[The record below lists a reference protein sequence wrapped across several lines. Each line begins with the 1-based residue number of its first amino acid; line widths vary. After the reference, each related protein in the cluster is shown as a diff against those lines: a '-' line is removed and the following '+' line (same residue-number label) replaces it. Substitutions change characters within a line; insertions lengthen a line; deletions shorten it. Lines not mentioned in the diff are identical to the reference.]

1 MKMANQQEQLGRDL
15 KLRFDQTGAD
25 LVAAF
30 EGDFDTVADEDNL
43 AQAIIARLATDEGEL
58 YDIGHADY
66 GSRLHDVIGEVNNAT
81 TRQRI
86 KAKVEECLVQ
96 ETRIKQVANIN
107 VVPDPDDPHAVDI
120 EIAIVPIKGGDYL
133 TVSFPFRLEG

>member
-25 LVAAF
+25 LVVAF

-120 EIAIVPIKGGDYL
+120 EIAIVPIKGSDYL

>member
-96 ETRIKQVANIN
+96 ETRIKQVVNIN
-107 VVPDPDDPHAVDI
+107 VVTDPDDPHAVDI
-120 EIAIVPIKGGDYL
+120 EIAIVPIKGSDYL

>member
-25 LVAAF
+25 LVVAF

-96 ETRIKQVANIN
+96 ETRIKQVVNIN

-120 EIAIVPIKGGDYL
+120 EIAIVPIKGSDYL

>member
-25 LVAAF
+25 LVVAF

-96 ETRIKQVANIN
+96 ETRIKQVVNIN
-107 VVPDPDDPHAVDI
+107 VVPDIDDPHAVDI
-120 EIAIVPIKGGDYL
+120 EIAIVPIKGSNYL

>member
-25 LVAAF
+25 LVVAF

-120 EIAIVPIKGGDYL
+120 EIAIVPIKGSDYL
-133 TVSFPFRLEG
+133 TVSFPFSLEG

>member
-120 EIAIVPIKGGDYL
+120 EIAIVPIKGSGYL
-133 TVSFPFRLEG
+133 TVSFPFSLEG

>member
-25 LVAAF
+25 LVVAF

-96 ETRIKQVANIN
+96 ETRIKQVVNIN

-120 EIAIVPIKGGDYL
+120 EIAIVPIKGSDYL
-133 TVSFPFRLEG
+133 TVLFPFRLEG

>member
-25 LVAAF
+25 LVVAF

-66 GSRLHDVIGEVNNAT
+66 GSRLHVIGEVNNAT

-96 ETRIKQVANIN
+96 ETRIRQVVNIN

-120 EIAIVPIKGGDYL
+120 EIAIVPIKGSDYL
-133 TVSFPFRLEG
+133 TVLFPFRLEG

>member
-107 VVPDPDDPHAVDI
+107 VLPDPDDPHAVDI
-120 EIAIVPIKGGDYL
+120 EIAIVPIKGSDYL

>member
-25 LVAAF
+25 LVVAF

-96 ETRIKQVANIN
+96 ETRIRQVVNIN

-120 EIAIVPIKGGDYL
+120 EIAIVPIKGSDYL
-133 TVSFPFRLEG
+133 TVLFPFRLEG